1 MNRKESKSSIF
12 FFFVLFGAKFEFTN
26 SNSSFIYFLQNF
38 LIGNVTDPNLPLI
51 IHHEIKMEK
60 NLCELVPTN
69 GCWCL
74 NKVEDIIPISH
85 KIIFFFP
92 QKVWDKLRIFPVFGK
107 NNLQTGIS

>member
-92 QKVWDKLRIFPVFGK
+92 QKMWDKLQIFPVFGK